1 MSYVSAFTDDDEI
14 VIIERVDG
22 ERIIKRDNIE
32 HVFYTLDQYG
42 DYTTIFGDKCTKHV
56 FDNRKEFYAS
66 MRQYPTDSIFEHDV
80 NPVFRYLS
88 KNYDFNEVPTIN
100 TAFYDIEVAF
110 HEETRY
116 SNPDDAENE
125 VISVAV
131 YQNWTNYMY
140 MIALP
145 PPTMTMKECEDI
157 CARIEKEKSDY
168 EVKCVMVNNEAELL
182 KCFLLLIEDSD
193 VISGWNSEKYDFK
206 YLYNRITKV
215 IGQHYLREMCVGG
228 KKPNK
233 KQTMNPKTKQ
243 FEEIYVPIGRVHLD
257 YMELYRKYTYT
268 EQPTYKLDAI
278 AYIELDERKVEYPG
292 TLDQLYKQDFEKFV
306 RYNIK
311 DTYLVKRIDDEK
323 KFIDLTNLLAHNNGV
338 LLETTL
344 GTVGITEQ
352 AIINQGHYFSDEELI
367 FPSKPK
373 KDENES
379 GAAGAF
385 VSPPNV
391 GIRKL
396 VAGNDI
402 NSLYPSAIRALN
414 MSPET
419 LIGHINSDETVNHVI
434 EKVNSG
440 EAETFAEAWQP
451 FFNTFEFDKVYNGTD
466 EEVTFEFNRSDEKIS
481 APAYKIREMIFD
493 DDKFTVSANGT
504 VFSREKKGVIPALLE
519 RWYSERK
526 KMQAEAEKWENIM
539 VDATDPQEKAEATKS
554 FKYWDQRQMAKKI
567 NLNALYGALLNN
579 FCRFYDKR
587 IGQSTTL
594 TGRSITRH
602 MSSHINE
609 QICGDYTHLG
619 DAIVYG
625 DTDSSYFSVYEAYMA
640 SGDAEKKAMAKAMFE
655 DRDLAVEIYDSI
667 SGKTNLSFPE
677 FMNQRF
683 NTGIENGSIIKA
695 GRENLASYSLF
706 IKKKR
711 YAMNL
716 FDKDGIRL
724 DKNGKSGKLKI
735 MGLQIKR
742 SDTPKMI
749 QDCLKE
755 GMDMLLNGR
764 DENEVINY
772 FTEFKDELSAKEPW
786 VLGRPS
792 GANAVSHYT
801 DLHYKYQN
809 GQITKRP
816 AIPGAISGAIAWNE
830 QLDIHKEQHIERIGN
845 GSKVVTCK
853 LKTNDFGYKNIS
865 YLTDQTHFPEWFKK
879 MPFDTEIMLETIYY
893 KPIITIF
900 GVLGWDVNLIRKG
913 TKFSD
918 TFIMDDEEEEFF

>member
-32 HVFYTLDQYG
+32 YVFYTLDQYG
-42 DYTTIFGDKCTKHV
+42 DYTTIFGDKCSKHV
-56 FDNRKEFYAS
+56 YDNRKEFYAA
-66 MRQYPTDSIFEHDV
+66 MRQYPSDVIYEHDV
-80 NPVFRYLS
+80 NPIFRYLS
-88 KNYDFNEVPTIN
+88 KNYEFDAVPNIN

-110 HEETRY
+110 HEDTRY

-131 YQNWTNYMY
+131 YQNWSNIMY

-145 PPTMTMKECEDI
+145 PPTMTMSECEAI
-157 CARIEKEKSDY
+157 CSKIEEEDSEY
-168 EVKCVMVNNEAELL
+168 EVKCVMVNSEAELL

-193 VISGWNSEKYDFK
+193 VISGWNSESYDFK
-206 YLYNRITKV
+206 YLYNRISKV

-228 KKPNK
+228 KKPSSK
-233 KQTMNPKTKQ
+233 TLMNPKTKQ
-243 FEEIYVPIGRVHLD
+243 FEEVFSPIGRVHLD
-257 YMELYRKYTYT
+257 YMNLYKKYTYI
-268 EQPTYKLDAI
+268 ELPTYKLDHV

-352 AIINQGHYFSDEELI
+352 AIINQGHYFSEEELI

-385 VSPPNV
+385 VSPPKV

-402 NSLYPSAIRALN
+402 NSLYPSTIRALN

-419 LIGHINSDETVNHVI
+419 LIGHINSDETENHII

-440 EAETFAEAWQP
+440 EAESFAEAWQP
-451 FFNTFEFDKVYNGTD
+451 FFNTFEFDRVYNGTD
-466 EEVTFEFNRSDEKIS
+466 EDVTFEFNRSDEKIT
-481 APAYKIREMIFD
+481 APAYKIKEMIYD
-493 DDKFTVSANGT
+493 DEKFSISANGT

-526 KMQAEAEKWENIM
+526 KMQAEAEKWENLM
-539 VDATDPQEKAEATKS
+539 VNETDPEKKAEATKNY
-554 FKYWDQRQMAKKI
+554 KYWDQRQMAKKI
-567 NLNALYGALLNN
+567 NLNALYGALLNQH
-579 FCRFYDKR
+579 CRFYDKR

-609 QICGDYTHLG
+609 QVCGDYNHLG
-619 DAIVYG
+619 DTIVYG

-640 SGDAEKKAMAKAMFE
+640 SGDSEKKAMANAMFE
-655 DRDLAVEIYDSI
+655 DRDLAVEIYNAI
-667 SGKTNLSFPE
+667 SDKTNSSFPS
-677 FMNQRF
+677 FMDQRF

-724 DKNGKSGKLKI
+724 DKNGKNGKLKI

-755 GMDMLLNGR
+755 GMDMLLNGTSE
-764 DENEVINY
+764 DEVVNY
-772 FTEFKDELSAKEPW
+772 FTKFKDDLANKEPW

-809 GQITKRP
+809 GQIDKKP

-830 QLDIHKEQHIERIGN
+830 QLDIHNEQHIERIGN
-845 GSKVVTCK
+845 QSKVVTCK

-865 YLTDQTHFPEWFKK
+865 YLTDQTKFPEWFKA
-879 MPFDTEIMLETIYY
+879 MPFDSETMLETIYY

-913 TKFSD
+913 TKFTN
-918 TFIMDDEEEEFF
+918 TFIMDDDEDEFF

>member
-1 MSYVSAFTDDDEI
+1 MCIRDRVI
-14 VIIERVDG
+14 VERVDG
-22 ERIIKRDNIE
+22 ERIIKRDSVE
-32 HVFYTLDQYG
+32 HIFYSLDQYG
-42 DYTTIFGDKCTKHV
+42 DYTTIFGEHCTKHV
-56 FDNRKEFYAS
+56 FNNRKEFYAA
-66 MRQYPTDSIFEHDV
+66 MRQYPSDNIFEHDV

-88 KNYDFNEVPTIN
+88 KNYDFDSVPSLNI
-100 TAFYDIEVAF
+100 AFYDIEVAF
-110 HEETRY
+110 HEDTRY
-116 SNPDDAENE
+116 SNPEKAENE

-131 YQNWTNYMY
+131 YQNWSNMMY

-145 PPTMTMKECEDI
+145 PPTMTMQECEDI
-157 CARIEKEKSDY
+157 CARIEAEESEYD
-168 EVKCVMVNNEAELL
+168 VKCVMVNSEAELL

-193 VISGWNSEKYDFK
+193 VISGWNSESYDFK
-206 YLYNRITKV
+206 YLYNRITKI
-215 IGQHYLREMCVGG
+215 IGQHYLKELCVGG
-228 KKPNK
+228 KKPSTK
-233 KQTMNPKTKQ
+233 TIMNTNIKQ
-243 FEEIYVPIGRVHLD
+243 FEEVYSPIGRVHLD
-257 YMELYRKYTYT
+257 YMALYKKYTYS
-268 EQPTYKLDAI
+268 ELPTYKLDHV

-292 TLDQLYKQDFEKFV
+292 TLDQLYKEDFEKFV

-352 AIINQGHYFSDEELI
+352 AIINQGHYFSNEELI

-373 KDENES
+373 KDENGS

-385 VSPPNV
+385 VSPPKV

-419 LIGHINSDETVNHVI
+419 LVGHINSDETENHII
-434 EKVNSG
+434 EQVNSG
-440 EAETFAEAWQP
+440 AVDTFAKAWQP
-451 FFNTFEFDKVYNGTD
+451 YFNTFEFDKVYEGRD
-466 EEVTFEFNRSDEKIS
+466 EEVTFEFNRSNETIT

-493 DDKFTVSANGT
+493 DEKFSVSANGT
-504 VFSREKKGVIPALLE
+504 VFSREKEGVIPALLK

-526 KMQAEAEKWENIM
+526 KMQKEAEKWENIM
-539 VDATDPQEKAEATKS
+539 VDATDPEEKAEATRN

-567 NLNALYGALLNN
+567 NLNALYGALLNAH
-579 FCRFYDKR
+579 CRFYDKR

-602 MSSHINE
+602 MSSHINQ
-609 QICGDYTHLG
+609 QICGDYNHLG

-625 DTDSSYFSVYEAYMA
+625 DTDSSYFSVYEAYME
-640 SGDAEKKAMAKAMFE
+640 SGDVEKKAMANAMFD
-655 DRDLAVEIYDSI
+655 DRDLAVEIYNSI
-667 SGKTNLSFPE
+667 SEKTNTSFPE
-677 FMNQRF
+677 FMNKRF

-724 DKNGKSGKLKI
+724 DKNGKDGKLKV

-749 QDCLKE
+749 QDALKE
-755 GMDMLLNGR
+755 GMDMLLSGTPE
-764 DENEVINY
+764 DKVVNY
-772 FTEFKDELSAKEPW
+772 FTEFKDELANKEPW

-792 GANAVSHYT
+792 GANAVKHYT
-801 DLHYKYQN
+801 DLHYKYLN
-809 GQITKRP
+809 GKIDKKP

-830 QLDIHKEQHIERIGN
+830 QLDIHNEQHIERIGN
-845 GSKVVTCK
+845 QSKVVTCK
-853 LKTNDFGYKNIS
+853 LRTNDFGYKNIS
-865 YLTDQTHFPEWFKK
+865 YLTDQTHFPEWFKE
-879 MPFDTEIMLETIYY
+879 MPFDSEVMLETIYY
-893 KPIITIF
+893 RPILTIF

-913 TKFSD
+913 TKF
-918 TFIMDDEEEEFF
+918 TEMFIMDDDDEEFF

>member
-14 VIIERVDG
+14 VVIERVDG

-32 HVFYTLDQYG
+32 FVFYTLDQYG

-56 FDNRKEFYAS
+56 YDNRKEFYAA
-66 MRQYPTDSIFEHDV
+66 MRQYPSDVIYEHDV

-88 KNYDFNEVPTIN
+88 KNYDFDAVPNIN

-110 HEETRY
+110 HEDTRY
-116 SNPDDAENE
+116 SNPEDAENE

-131 YQNWTNYMY
+131 YQNWSNIMY

-145 PPTMTMKECEDI
+145 PPTMTMQECEQI
-157 CARIEKEKSDY
+157 CSKIEQEEADY
-168 EVKCVMVNNEAELL
+168 EVKCVMVNSEAELL

-193 VISGWNSEKYDFK
+193 VISGWNSESYDFK

-215 IGQHYLREMCVGG
+215 IGQHYLRELCVGG
-228 KKPNK
+228 KKPSSK
-233 KQTMNPKTKQ
+233 SLMNPKTKQ
-243 FEEIYVPIGRVHLD
+243 FEEVFSPIGRVHLD
-257 YMELYRKYTYT
+257 YMNLYKKYTYI
-268 EQPTYKLDAI
+268 ELPTYKLDHV

-352 AIINQGHYFSDEELI
+352 AIINQGHYFSNEELI

-385 VSPPNV
+385 VSPPKV

-402 NSLYPSAIRALN
+402 NSLYPSTIRALN

-419 LIGHINSDETVNHVI
+419 LIGHVNSDETEKHII

-440 EAETFAEAWQP
+440 EAESFAEAWQP
-451 FFNTFEFDKVYNGTD
+451 FFNTFEFDKVYEGSD
-466 EEVTFEFNRSDEKIS
+466 EDVTFEFNRSDESIT
-481 APAYKIREMIFD
+481 APAYKIKEMIFN
-493 DDKFTVSANGT
+493 DDKFSISANGT

-526 KMQAEAEKWENIM
+526 KMQKEAEKWENLM
-539 VDATDPQEKAEATKS
+539 VNETDPKKKAEATKN

-567 NLNALYGALLNN
+567 NLNALYGALLNAH
-579 FCRFYDKR
+579 CRFYDKR

-602 MSSHINE
+602 MSSHINQ
-609 QICGDYTHLG
+609 QICGEYNHLG
-619 DAIVYG
+619 DSIVYG

-640 SGDAEKKAMAKAMFE
+640 SGDEEKKAMANAMFE
-655 DRDLAVEIYDSI
+655 DRDLAVEIYNAI
-667 SGKTNLSFPE
+667 SEKTNSSFPE
-677 FMNQRF
+677 FMDKRF
-683 NTGIENGSIIKA
+683 NTGIDNGSIIKA

-724 DKNGKSGKLKI
+724 DKNGKNGKLKI

-755 GMDMLLNGR
+755 GMDMLLNGVPE
-764 DENEVINY
+764 DKVVNY
-772 FTEFKDELSAKEPW
+772 FTEFKDDLSNKEPW

-792 GANAVSHYT
+792 GANAVTHYT

-809 GQITKRP
+809 GQIDKKP

-830 QLDIHKEQHIERIGN
+830 QLDIHNEMHVERIGN
-845 GSKVVTCK
+845 QSKVVTCK
-853 LKTNDFGYKNIS
+853 LRNNDFGYKNIS
-865 YLTDQTHFPEWFKK
+865 YLTDQTKFPEWFKE
-879 MPFDTEIMLETIYY
+879 MPFDTETMLETIYY
-893 KPIITIF
+893 RPILTIF

-913 TKFSD
+913 TKFTE
-918 TFIMDDEEEEFF
+918 TFIMDDDEDEFF

>member
-32 HVFYTLDQYG
+32 YVFYTLDQYG
-42 DYTTIFGDKCTKHV
+42 DYTTIFGDKCSKHV
-56 FDNRKEFYAS
+56 YDNRKEFYAA
-66 MRQYPTDSIFEHDV
+66 MRQYPSDVIYEHDV
-80 NPVFRYLS
+80 NPIFRYLS
-88 KNYDFNEVPTIN
+88 KNYEFDAVPNIN

-110 HEETRY
+110 HEDTRY

-131 YQNWTNYMY
+131 YQNWSNIMY

-145 PPTMTMKECEDI
+145 PPTMTMSECEAI
-157 CARIEKEKSDY
+157 CSKIEEEDSEY
-168 EVKCVMVNNEAELL
+168 EVKCVMVNSEAELL

-193 VISGWNSEKYDFK
+193 VISGWNSESYDFK
-206 YLYNRITKV
+206 YLYNRISKV

-228 KKPNK
+228 KKPSSK
-233 KQTMNPKTKQ
+233 TLMNPKTKQ
-243 FEEIYVPIGRVHLD
+243 FEEVFSPIGRVHLD
-257 YMELYRKYTYT
+257 YMNLYKKYTYI
-268 EQPTYKLDAI
+268 ELPTYKLDHV

-352 AIINQGHYFSDEELI
+352 AIINQGHYFSEEELI

-385 VSPPNV
+385 VSPPKV

-402 NSLYPSAIRALN
+402 NSLYPSTIRALN

-419 LIGHINSDETVNHVI
+419 LIGHINSDETENHII

-440 EAETFAEAWQP
+440 EAESFAEAWQP
-451 FFNTFEFDKVYNGTD
+451 FFNTFEFDRVYNGTD
-466 EEVTFEFNRSDEKIS
+466 EDVTFEFNRSDEKIT
-481 APAYKIREMIFD
+481 APAYKIKEMIYD
-493 DDKFTVSANGT
+493 DEKFSISANGT

-526 KMQAEAEKWENIM
+526 KMQAEAEKWENLM
-539 VDATDPQEKAEATKS
+539 VNETDPEKKAEATKNY
-554 FKYWDQRQMAKKI
+554 KYWDQRQMAKKI
-567 NLNALYGALLNN
+567 NLNALYGALLNQH
-579 FCRFYDKR
+579 CRFYDKR

-609 QICGDYTHLG
+609 QVCGDYNHLG
-619 DAIVYG
+619 DTIVYG

-640 SGDAEKKAMAKAMFE
+640 SGDSEKKAMANAMFD
-655 DRDLAVEIYDSI
+655 DRDLAIEIYNAI
-667 SGKTNLSFPE
+667 SDKTNSSFPA
-677 FMNQRF
+677 FMDQRF

-724 DKNGKSGKLKI
+724 DKNGKNGKLKI

-755 GMDMLLNGR
+755 GMDMLLNGTSE
-764 DENEVINY
+764 DEVVNY
-772 FTEFKDELSAKEPW
+772 FTKFKDDLANKEPW

-809 GQITKRP
+809 GQIDKKP

-830 QLDIHKEQHIERIGN
+830 QLDIHNEQHIERIGN
-845 GSKVVTCK
+845 QSKVVTCK

-865 YLTDQTHFPEWFKK
+865 YLTDQTKFPEWFKA
-879 MPFDTEIMLETIYY
+879 MPFDSETMLETIYY

-913 TKFSD
+913 TKFTN
-918 TFIMDDEEEEFF
+918 TFIMDDDEDEFF